1 MKKNSSKNVEKLT
14 PDYFFALHTAHDTY
28 RAFHRFEQAKFPN
41 GGLVLGSSKF
51 SVQPQ
56 LPPEMMLSQK
66 RSKLTQN

>member
-1 MKKNSSKNVEKLT
+1 MKKNSSKNVKKLT
-14 PDYFFALHTAHDTY
+14 PDYFFALQTAHDTY
-28 RAFHRFEQAKFPN
+28 RAFHRFGQAKFPN